1 MQPTDTSYENVTD
14 EQTETAEP
22 VNVPVKRKP
31 GRPKGAKYNVQ
42 NLRPFDSERARII
55 GAKANEAKKAR
66 AEMRRRILAKVCE
79 AGIDECVEKAIKT
92 SDKELMDICVAAT
105 KLTGL
110 DWAASE
116 ENIQRVNLDAKSE
129 SKVKADYSLNLTFT
143 DATNEVK

>member
-1 MQPTDTSYENVTD
+1 MESDEILTENLQGQPEPT
-14 EQTETAEP
+14 EP
-22 VNVPVKRKP
+22 VNYPVKRKP

-79 AGIDECVEKAIKT
+79 AGIDECVAKAIKT
-92 SDKELMDICVAAT
+92 SDRELMDICVAAT

-110 DWAASE
+110 DFQSSE
-116 ENIQRVNLDAKSE
+116 DAVQNLNVRADVD

-143 DATNEVK
+143 DATKEV

>member
-1 MQPTDTSYENVTD
+1 MATDESYENLTD

-22 VNVPVKRKP
+22 VSEPVKRKP

-66 AEMRRRILAKVCE
+66 AEMRRRIFAKVCE
-79 AGIDECVEKAIKT
+79 AGIDECVAKALKT

-110 DWAASE
+110 DFGSSE
-116 ENIQRVNLDAKSE
+116 EAVQNLNVKADVD